1 MVKKGDTI
9 EFKEGIGIVTG
20 VEKSGNHVLIVGRCS
35 KGLGKSIIMW
45 DTKYG
50 HTTELE
56 YYRGLVR
63 IFRGEKNIIC
73 V

>member
-9 EFKEGIGIVTG
+9 EFKEGIGIVTE

-35 KGLGKSIIMW
+35 KGLEKSIIMW
-45 DTKYG
+45 NTKHGYA
-50 HTTELE
+50 TELE
-56 YYRGLVR
+56 ANNGLIR